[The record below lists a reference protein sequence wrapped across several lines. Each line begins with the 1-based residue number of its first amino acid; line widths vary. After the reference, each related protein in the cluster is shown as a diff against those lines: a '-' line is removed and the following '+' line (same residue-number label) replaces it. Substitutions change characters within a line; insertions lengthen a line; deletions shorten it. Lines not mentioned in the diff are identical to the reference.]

1 MTVRIGPGIGER
13 GTSRLRHAVLTA
25 FEKAVNEAGITQPSQ
40 MLRTYPNSRKSCQR
54 EALTKKLLR
63 VLTQIDIAHQTHRH
77 AHEREPP
84 RVVVRDRA
92 NIQRHDLT

>member
-1 MTVRIGPGIGER
+1 VWVRQDIRER
-13 GTSRLRHAVLTA
+13 TLPTFLRRAVLTA
-25 FEKAVNEAGITQPSQ
+25 FEKAIDETSITQPSQ
-40 MLRTYPNSRKSCQR
+40 MLRTYPDERTLSTGCPRVV
-54 EALTKKLLR
+54 ALRL
-63 VLTQIDIAHQTHRH
+63 LTQIDITHQTHRH